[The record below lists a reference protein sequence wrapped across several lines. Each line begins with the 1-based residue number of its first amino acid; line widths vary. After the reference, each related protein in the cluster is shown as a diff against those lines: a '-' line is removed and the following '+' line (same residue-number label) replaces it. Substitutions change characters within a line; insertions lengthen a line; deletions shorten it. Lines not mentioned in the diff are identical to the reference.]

1 MLPLYFGVSL
11 RAYVVDAN
19 ATETETKISSR
30 ALAAAKR
37 LPRATV
43 RNASLTTTRDK
54 QWDRMLVSY
63 DVWYGDYGGRANV
76 DFYVRQMER
85 NTIVLVFMYAGVND
99 TC

>member
-1 MLPLYFGVSL
+1 
-11 RAYVVDAN
+11 
-19 ATETETKISSR
+19 
-30 ALAAAKR
+30 
-37 LPRATV
+37 
-43 RNASLTTTRDK
+43 
-54 QWDRMLVSY
+54 MLVSY